1 MKTTTHLAKL
11 MLTAIVSFCTP
22 EVFAQTLGEFD
33 PKTNFSQALGKIKG
47 EKNIYIAN
55 FTVNFQV
62 YNEKEDFKQGGRMLG
77 GGYKGDAKASLSVG
91 LTGVSEKDVQD
102 ATDKLYQD
110 FVAQLKAK
118 GLNVITADEAGK
130 AETHADYVKLQGGKV
145 SVSQYAGL
153 MTVTPTNYSYYA
165 KKVTD
170 DGKVKKGGFLGQPHF
185 VYAKLS
191 KDLNNAIIANVD
203 LFVMFV
209 EDKNAWGGAGAN
221 IKIKTNM
228 RLAATEAIV
237 STNQAKIKFKGSNT
251 VEGITSTVAFYRGKS
266 GLGPETMYV
275 GVLKDALPIGDVVE
289 ATKVQSYANNKAAT
303 TATNAGLYTFYNTEN
318 VSSTNAK
325 VIDVDGKKYA
335 NGAYEA
341 CKKLV
346 SHHTSAFF
354 EKL

>member
-1 MKTTTHLAKL
+1 MKTKLTLAL
-11 MLTAIVSFCTP
+11 LFITIVSY
-22 EVFAQTLGEFD
+22 AQTLGEFD
-33 PKTNFSQALGKIKG
+33 PKTNFSQSLGKMKG
-47 EKNIYIAN
+47 EKNIYIASFN
-55 FTVNFQV
+55 VNFQV
-62 YNEKEDFKQGGRMLG
+62 YNEKEDFKQGGRAFG
-77 GGYKGDAKASLSVG
+77 GGAYKGDAKASLSVG
-91 LTGVSEKDVQD
+91 LTGVSEKDVQE

-110 FVAQLKAK
+110 FLDQIKAK

-130 AETHADYVKLQGGKV
+130 TDTYSDYVKLEGGKV

-153 MTVTPTNYSYYA
+153 MTATPSNYSYYA
-165 KKVTD
+165 KRVTD

-191 KDLNNAIIANVD
+191 RDLKDAIIANVD

-228 RLAATEAIV
+228 RLAASEAII
-237 STNQAKIKFKGSNT
+237 STSDAKIKFKGQNS
-251 VEGITSTVAFYRGKS
+251 VEGITSTVAFYRGKM

-289 ATKVQSYANNKAAT
+289 ATKVQSFANNRT
-303 TATNAGLYTFYNTEN
+303 DFTGTSAGLYTIYNPEN
-318 VSSTNAK
+318 VTSSQAK
-325 VIDVDGKKYA
+325 VIQVDGKKYA

-341 CKKLV
+341 CKKMV
-346 SHHTSAFF
+346 SYHTNALL

>member
-1 MKTTTHLAKL
+1 MKTKLTLAL
-11 MLTAIVSFCTP
+11 LFIAMASH
-22 EVFAQTLGEFD
+22 AQILGEFD
-33 PKTNFSQALGKIKG
+33 PKANFSQALGKMKG

-55 FTVNFQV
+55 FNVNFQV
-62 YNEKEDFKQGGRMLG
+62 YNEKEDFKQGGRAFG
-77 GGYKGDAKASLSVG
+77 GGAYKGDAKASLSVG
-91 LTGVSEKDVQD
+91 LTGVSEKDVQE
-102 ATDKLYQD
+102 ATDMLYQD
-110 FVAQLKAK
+110 FLDQLKAK
-118 GLNVITADEAGK
+118 GLNVINVDDAGK
-130 AETHADYVKLQGGKV
+130 TDTYSDYVKLQGGKV
-145 SVSQYAGL
+145 SMSQYAGV
-153 MTVTPTNYSYYA
+153 MTATPSNYSYYA

-228 RLAATEAIV
+228 RLAATEAII
-237 STNQAKIKFKGSNT
+237 STSDAKIKLKGQNSIEN
-251 VEGITSTVAFYRGKS
+251 ITSTVAFYRGKM

-289 ATKVQSYANNKAAT
+289 ATKVQSYANNRT
-303 TATNAGLYTFYNTEN
+303 DFTGTSVGLYTMYNPDN
-318 VSSTNAK
+318 VSSEKQK
-325 VIDVDGKKYA
+325 VIQVDGKKYA
-335 NGAYEA
+335 KGAYEA
-341 CKKLV
+341 CKKMIG
-346 SHHTSAFF
+346 HHTSTVL